1 MGGQLDEY
9 FINAATDVAY
19 KVRVIENILH
29 KGRPRA
35 FSNSLKSNLQ
45 HSCFNNEILILLII

>member
-1 MGGQLDEY
+1 MGGQLYES
-9 FINAATDVAY
+9 FINAATDVAH

-29 KGRPRA
+29 QGRPRA

-45 HSCFNNEILILLII
+45 H

>member
-9 FINAATDVAY
+9 FINAATDVAH

-45 HSCFNNEILILLII
+45 H

>member
-9 FINAATDVAY
+9 FINAATDVAH

-35 FSNSLKSNLQ
+35 FQKIKSTELM
-45 HSCFNNEILILLII
+45 L